1 MRESFARCQCGK
13 GTGRAML
20 RPVRKLTSRGSSAPF
35 PGAAWIGSYLT
46 GTIRCSYGVPDH
58 ITYGAAAS
66 GSAVAG

>member
-1 MRESFARCQCGK
+1 MRKASRDANAGK
-13 GTGRAML
+13 ETGRAML